1 MRIGGLIPNHIERKN
16 MKEKLLALLK
26 TKFVGV
32 DDAILDRIAT
42 KKAENVTDEAQLP
55 AIAEGI
61 GFPDV
66 LQSYGDYRAG
76 DASQTAVRNYERR
89 HNLKD
94 GKPVVPAP
102 GGGEQ
107 QPEPGGK
114 SNPRT
119 FDPEAFE
126 ERIKSFIQTAMK
138 PYTEKIEGFEAA
150 QTQAQRAA
158 AIREKARAL
167 GLDDDMLSIIR
178 INPDDD
184 VDQVLSKAAKMFVKS
199 GVGSAPPLFGGGES
213 GDKTS
218 AAMAARLDR
227 KKAAEGYKTSAIK
240 GL

>member
-102 GGGEQ
+102 GG
-107 QPEPGGK
+107 K

-199 GVGSAPPLFGGGES
+199 GVGSVPPLFGGGES

>member
-1 MRIGGLIPNHIERKN
+1 

-126 ERIKSFIQTAMK
+126 ERMKSFIQTAMK

-167 GLDDDMLSIIR
+167 GLDDDIAVSSGSTPTMMWIR
-178 INPDDD
+178 CFLKQPKCS
-184 VDQVLSKAAKMFVKS
+184 SKAA
-199 GVGSAPPLFGGGES
+199 
-213 GDKTS
+213 
-218 AAMAARLDR
+218 
-227 KKAAEGYKTSAIK
+227 
-240 GL
+240 